1 MLARHL
7 CSLHLQ
13 IDGANRSCS
22 SDQRQVCEKWTLTKE
37 SWGWPA
43 VPDLANPF
51 PVMGAEIP
59 CSLLQ
64 GIRSRSGRLVGVT
77 DLTEGKKDRIRAN
90 SLYFSLLAGK
100 RRHE

>member
-1 MLARHL
+1 MKFE
-7 CSLHLQ
+7 
-13 IDGANRSCS
+13 GFEG
-22 SDQRQVCEKWTLTKE
+22 VKE
-37 SWGWPA
+37 FVGWPA

-59 CSLLQ
+59 CSLFQ
-64 GIRSRSGRLVGVT
+64 GIRSRSGWLWGVT

-100 RRHE
+100 RPQETGSQLTASSSRPFGK